1 MPQRLHRLALA
12 LLFTATAASAQAQVA
27 PPTPA
32 PAAAPAAPA
41 APAVPT
47 GEELAKAVA
56 EVRDVNQLLMVG
68 AGLNNDGNWGDYLI
82 VMRRVAELRPFAGN
96 IQLEMAAAHAMLNDL
111 TPAYDAL
118 VRLQSA
124 GYAFDIAEDARFE
137 NLQGYELWDFLVQ
150 GFAANGSAG
159 GKGKIA
165 FTIDGKDLL
174 VESIAWDPA
183 RSAFLAGS
191 VRNGEVYVLN
201 GAGERA
207 TLVSPDDADG
217 LWGVFDLAVDAERDR
232 LWVASAAI
240 PHVKHAKAIDYGR
253 AGIWQFEL
261 STGKFID
268 KVVMDNREG
277 QYLFSSIAVAPNG
290 DVYVANSLAPQVFK
304 REGKQ
309 LRPVVQNPRLTGIRG
324 LTFSG
329 DGKRLYFADPELG
342 VFAMDTGTG
351 RPLDMR
357 TARNVTLFGIE
368 ELVWHGG
375 ALLAIQSGI
384 SPKRVVR
391 LVMDAAGTTISAAQP
406 LDVARPEWAAP
417 TRGVVAGDKL
427 YFVANSQ
434 RDQYDGF
441 GIPRDAGK
449 LEAVRVFES
458 DPAQAINVQAE
469 FKPRGSQ

>member
-1 MPQRLHRLALA
+1 MSQRSYRLALA
-12 LLFTATAASAQAQVA
+12 LLLAASAASAQAQVA

-32 PAAAPAAPA
+32 ASPAPAAAA

-56 EVRDVNQLLMVG
+56 EVRNIDQLLMVG
-68 AGLNNDGNWGDYLI
+68 AGLNNDGKWGDYLI

-111 TPAYDAL
+111 TSAYDAL

-124 GYAFDIAEDARFE
+124 GYAFDVAEDARFE
-137 NLQGYELWDFLVQ
+137 NLHGYELWDFLVQ
-150 GFAANGSAG
+150 GFAQNGQSS
-159 GKGKIA
+159 GKGKVA

-174 VESIAWDPA
+174 VESIAWDSA

-191 VRNGEVYVLN
+191 VRTGEVYVLD
-201 GAGERA
+201 GDGERA
-207 TLVSPDDADG
+207 TLIAPDDADG

-253 AGIWQFEL
+253 AGVWQFEL
-261 STGKFID
+261 STGKLID

-342 VFAMDTGTG
+342 VFAMDTATG

-375 ALLAIQSGI
+375 ALLAVQAGI

-391 LVMDAAGTTISAAQP
+391 LVLDAAGTTVSAALP
-406 LDVARPEWAAP
+406 LDVARPEWTAP

-441 GIPRDAGK
+441 GIPRDANK
-449 LEAVRVFES
+449 LDAVRIFES
-458 DPAQAINVQAE
+458 NPAEVINMQPD